1 MGEIIRVAFD
11 AVLANKLR
19 SLLTMLGIVIG
30 IAAVITMVALG
41 EGAQRSVAQRLQG
54 LGTNVLTVR
63 PGQAF
68 SSGMIRAQAS
78 MTIDDAEAL
87 RENPRYIQAVA
98 PEIESRFQV
107 ESGAKNAN
115 LSVVGTWP
123 DYFKVNQGQITHGRL
138 FTDAE
143 DRGRRRVV
151 VLGALAGTQLGL
163 TDTASLV
170 GESIRI
176 RGIPFEVIGVLAEKG
191 AQGFNNPD
199 ESLYIPLSTAQF
211 RVMGSDRIR
220 SIAVQAV
227 SDTSM
232 ADAMAEIDQKL
243 RREHRL
249 RPEQPADFNIR
260 DQASL
265 LNTMQETTQTFS
277 LLLAGI
283 AAISLLVG
291 GIGIMNI
298 MLVSVTERTR
308 EIGLRKALGATGMDI
323 MLQFLVESLVLCL
336 AGGTLGLLLGMGG
349 AACSSAWRAGRW
361 WWRPKPSSWPSPS
374 PPRWVS
380 SSASG
385 RRGARRAWPPSSRSG
400 TSSPGHDT
408 GRPPARRAGGE
419 HGARVQ
425 ARVSPSWR
433 ALHSV
438 QMFAGPT

>member
-1 MGEIIRVAFD
+1 MGEIILVAFD

-41 EGAQRSVAQRLQG
+41 EGAQRSVEQRLKT

-63 PGQAF
+63 PGQSF
-68 SSGMIRAQAS
+68 SGGLGRGQAS

-87 RENPRYIQAVA
+87 RTNAKHIQAVA

-107 ESGAKNAN
+107 EYGAGNAN

-123 DYFKVNQGQITHGRL
+123 AYFGINESRVVAGRM

-151 VLGALAGTQLGL
+151 VLGALAGGQLGIR
-163 TDTASLV
+163 DASSLV
-170 GESIRI
+170 GETIRI

-191 AQGFNNPD
+191 SQGFSNPD

-220 SIAVQAV
+220 SIAVQAM
-227 SDTSM
+227 SEKTMD
-232 ADAMAEIDQKL
+232 DAMAEIDLKL

-249 RPEQPADFNIR
+249 RPEEPADFNIR

-265 LNTMQETTQTFS
+265 LATVQETTQTFS

-308 EIGLRKALGATGMDI
+308 EIGLRKALGATGTDI
-323 MLQFLVESLVLCL
+323 LLQFLVESLVLCL
-336 AGGTLGLLLGMGG
+336 AGGTLGLVLGVGG
-349 AACSSAWRAGRW
+349 AAVLQKLMGWTMVVAPEAI
-361 WWRPKPSSWPSPS
+361 
-374 PPRWVS
+374 VVAIAF
-380 SSASG
+380 SASVG
-385 RRGARRAWPPSSRSG
+385 VFFGIW
-400 TSSPGHDT
+400 
-408 GRPPARRAGGE
+408 PARRAASLAPIE
-419 HGARVQ
+419 SLRYE
-425 ARVSPSWR
+425 
-433 ALHSV
+433 
-438 QMFAGPT
+438 

>member
-41 EGAQRSVAQRLQG
+41 EGAQRSVEQRLKT

-63 PGQAF
+63 PGQSF
-68 SSGMIRAQAS
+68 SGGLGRGQAT

-87 RENPRYIQAVA
+87 RANPKHLQNVA

-107 ESGAKNAN
+107 EYGAGNAN

-123 DYFKVNQGQITHGRL
+123 AYFNINESNIVSGRL
-138 FTDAE
+138 FTEAE
-143 DRGRRRVV
+143 DKGRRRVV
-151 VLGALAGTQLGL
+151 VLGALAAGQLGVR
-163 TDTASLV
+163 DSSALV
-170 GESIRI
+170 GETIRI

-191 AQGFNNPD
+191 SQGFSNPD
-199 ESLYIPLSTAQF
+199 ESLYIPLATAQF
-211 RVMGSDRIR
+211 RVMGSNRIR
-220 SIAVQAV
+220 SIAVQA
-227 SDTSM
+227 SGEGAMD
-232 ADAMAEIDQKL
+232 DAMAEIDLKL

-249 RPEQPADFNIR
+249 RPEEQADFNIR

-265 LNTMQETTQTFS
+265 LATVQETTQTFS

-308 EIGLRKALGATGMDI
+308 EIGLRKALGATGTDI
-323 MLQFLVESLVLCL
+323 LLQFLVESLVLCL
-336 AGGTLGLLLGMGG
+336 AGGTLGLALGVGG
-349 AACSSAWRAGRW
+349 AALLQKLMGWTMVVAPEAIILAIAFSATVGVFFGIW
-361 WWRPKPSSWPSPS
+361 
-374 PPRWVS
+374 
-380 SSASG
+380 
-385 RRGARRAWPPSSRSG
+385 
-400 TSSPGHDT
+400 
-408 GRPPARRAGGE
+408 PARRAASLAPIE
-419 HGARVQ
+419 SLRYE
-425 ARVSPSWR
+425 
-433 ALHSV
+433 
-438 QMFAGPT
+438 

>member
-41 EGAQRSVAQRLQG
+41 EGAQRSVEQRLKT

-63 PGQAF
+63 PGQSF
-68 SSGMIRAQAS
+68 SGGLGRGQAT

-87 RENPRYIQAVA
+87 RANPKHIQNVA

-107 ESGAKNAN
+107 EYGAGNAN

-123 DYFKVNQGQITHGRL
+123 AYFNINESNIVSGRL
-138 FTDAE
+138 FTEAE
-143 DRGRRRVV
+143 DKGRRRVV
-151 VLGALAGTQLGL
+151 VLGALAAGQLGVR
-163 TDTASLV
+163 DATALV
-170 GESIRI
+170 GETIRI

-191 AQGFNNPD
+191 SQGFSNPD
-199 ESLYIPLSTAQF
+199 ESLYIPLATAQF
-211 RVMGSDRIR
+211 RVMGSNRIR
-220 SIAVQAV
+220 SIAVQA
-227 SDTSM
+227 SGEGAMD
-232 ADAMAEIDQKL
+232 DAMAEIDLKL

-249 RPEQPADFNIR
+249 RPEEQADFNIR

-265 LNTMQETTQTFS
+265 LATVQETTQTFS

-308 EIGLRKALGATGMDI
+308 EIGLRKALGATGTDI
-323 MLQFLVESLVLCL
+323 LLQFLVESLVLCL
-336 AGGTLGLLLGMGG
+336 AGGTLGLALGVGG
-349 AACSSAWRAGRW
+349 AALLQKLMGWTMVVAPEAIVLAIAFSATVGVFFGIW
-361 WWRPKPSSWPSPS
+361 
-374 PPRWVS
+374 
-380 SSASG
+380 
-385 RRGARRAWPPSSRSG
+385 
-400 TSSPGHDT
+400 
-408 GRPPARRAGGE
+408 PARRAASLAPIE
-419 HGARVQ
+419 SLRYE
-425 ARVSPSWR
+425 
-433 ALHSV
+433 
-438 QMFAGPT
+438 

>member
-41 EGAQRSVAQRLQG
+41 EGAQRSVAQRLQT

-63 PGQAF
+63 PGQSFA
-68 SSGMIRAQAS
+68 GGLGRGQAS
-78 MTIDDAEAL
+78 MTIEDAEAL
-87 RENPRYIQAVA
+87 RANPKHIQAVA

-107 ESGAKNAN
+107 EHGAANAN

-123 DYFKVNQGQITHGRL
+123 AYFDINQARVVTGRL

-151 VLGALAGTQLGL
+151 VLGALAGAQLGL
-163 TDTASLV
+163 KDSSSLV

-191 AQGFNNPD
+191 AQGFSNPD
-199 ESLYIPLSTAQF
+199 ESLYIPLATAQF

-220 SIAVQAV
+220 SIAVQAA
-227 SDTSM
+227 DDKSM
-232 ADAMAEIDQKL
+232 DDAMIEIDTTL

-249 RPEQPADFNIR
+249 RPDAQADFNIR

-265 LNTMQETTQTFS
+265 LTTMQETTQTFS

-336 AGGTLGLLLGMGG
+336 AGGTLGLMLGVGG
-349 AACSSAWRAGRW
+349 AALLQKVAGWTVVVAPEAIVVAIAFSATVGVFFGIW
-361 WWRPKPSSWPSPS
+361 
-374 PPRWVS
+374 
-380 SSASG
+380 
-385 RRGARRAWPPSSRSG
+385 
-400 TSSPGHDT
+400 
-408 GRPPARRAGGE
+408 PARRAASLAPIE
-419 HGARVQ
+419 SLRYE
-425 ARVSPSWR
+425 
-433 ALHSV
+433 
-438 QMFAGPT
+438 

>member
-41 EGAQRSVAQRLQG
+41 EGAQRSVAQRLQT

-63 PGQAF
+63 PGQSFAGG
-68 SSGMIRAQAS
+68 GMIRAQAS
-78 MTIDDAEAL
+78 LTIDDAEAL

-107 ESGAKNAN
+107 EYGAKNAN

-123 DYFKVNQGQITHGRL
+123 DYFRVNQGQITHGRL
-138 FTDAE
+138 FTEAE

-163 TDTASLV
+163 ADTASLV

-227 SDTSM
+227 SDTTMS
-232 ADAMAEIDQKL
+232 DAMAEIDQKI

-249 RPEQPADFNIR
+249 RPEQAADFNIR

-336 AGGTLGLLLGMGG
+336 AGGTLGLLLGIGG
-349 AACSSAWRAGRW
+349 AATLERMAGWTVVVAPEAIVVAIAFSATVGVFFGIW
-361 WWRPKPSSWPSPS
+361 
-374 PPRWVS
+374 
-380 SSASG
+380 
-385 RRGARRAWPPSSRSG
+385 
-400 TSSPGHDT
+400 
-408 GRPPARRAGGE
+408 PARRAASLAPIE
-419 HGARVQ
+419 SLRYE
-425 ARVSPSWR
+425 
-433 ALHSV
+433 
-438 QMFAGPT
+438 

>member
-41 EGAQRSVAQRLQG
+41 EGAQRSVEQRLKT

-63 PGQAF
+63 PGQSF
-68 SSGMIRAQAS
+68 SGGLGRGQAT

-87 RENPRYIQAVA
+87 RANAKHIQNVA

-107 ESGAKNAN
+107 EYGAGNAN

-123 DYFKVNQGQITHGRL
+123 AYFNINESNIVAGRL

-143 DRGRRRVV
+143 DKGRRRVV
-151 VLGALAGTQLGL
+151 VLGALAGSQLGL
-163 TDTASLV
+163 RDSSALV
-170 GESIRI
+170 GETIRI

-191 AQGFNNPD
+191 SQGFSNPD
-199 ESLYIPLSTAQF
+199 ESLYIPLATAQF
-211 RVMGSDRIR
+211 RVMGSNRIR
-220 SIAVQAV
+220 SIAVQAAGEGAM
-227 SDTSM
+227 D
-232 ADAMAEIDQKL
+232 DAMAEIDLKL

-249 RPEQPADFNIR
+249 RPEEQADFNIR

-265 LNTMQETTQTFS
+265 LATVQETTQTFS

-308 EIGLRKALGATGMDI
+308 EIGLRKALGATGTDI
-323 MLQFLVESLVLCL
+323 LLQFLVESLVLCL
-336 AGGTLGLLLGMGG
+336 AGGTLGLALGVGG
-349 AACSSAWRAGRW
+349 AALLQKLMGWTMVVAPEAIILAIAFSATVGVFFGIW
-361 WWRPKPSSWPSPS
+361 
-374 PPRWVS
+374 
-380 SSASG
+380 
-385 RRGARRAWPPSSRSG
+385 
-400 TSSPGHDT
+400 
-408 GRPPARRAGGE
+408 PARRAASLAPIE
-419 HGARVQ
+419 SLRYE
-425 ARVSPSWR
+425 
-433 ALHSV
+433 
-438 QMFAGPT
+438 

>member
-41 EGAQRSVAQRLQG
+41 EGAQRSVEQRLKT

-63 PGQAF
+63 PGQSF
-68 SSGMIRAQAS
+68 MGGLGRGQAS
-78 MTIDDAEAL
+78 MTIEDAEAL
-87 RENPRYIQAVA
+87 KENPRHIQAVA

-107 ESGAKNAN
+107 EYGAKNAN

-123 DYFKVNQGQITHGRL
+123 DYFAINESQITTGRL
-138 FTDAE
+138 FTEGE

-151 VLGALAGTQLGL
+151 VLGALAGAQLGL
-163 TDTASLV
+163 TNTASLV

-176 RGIPFEVIGVLAEKG
+176 RGIPFEVIGVLKEKG
-191 AQGFNNPD
+191 SQGFSNPD
-199 ESLYIPLSTAQF
+199 ESLYIPLATAQF

-220 SIAVQAV
+220 SISVQAA
-227 SDTSM
+227 DQNSM
-232 ADAMAEIDQKL
+232 DDAMAEIDSRL

-249 RPEQPADFNIR
+249 RPEEQADFNIR

-265 LNTMQETTQTFS
+265 LATVQETTQTFS

-323 MLQFLVESLVLCL
+323 LLQFLVESLVLCL
-336 AGGTLGLLLGMGG
+336 AGGTLGLLLGIGG
-349 AACSSAWRAGRW
+349 AEVLQRLAGW
-361 WWRPKPSSWPSPS
+361 TVVVAPEAII
-374 PPRWVS
+374 VAIAF
-380 SSASG
+380 SASVG
-385 RRGARRAWPPSSRSG
+385 VFFGIW
-400 TSSPGHDT
+400 
-408 GRPPARRAGGE
+408 PARRAASLAPIE
-419 HGARVQ
+419 SLRYE
-425 ARVSPSWR
+425 
-433 ALHSV
+433 
-438 QMFAGPT
+438 

>member
-1 MGEIIRVAFD
+1 MGEIILVAFD

-41 EGAQRSVAQRLQG
+41 EGAQRSVEQRLKT

-63 PGQAF
+63 PGQSF
-68 SSGMIRAQAS
+68 SGGLGRGQAT

-87 RENPRYIQAVA
+87 RTNAKHIQAVA

-107 ESGAKNAN
+107 EYGAGNAN

-123 DYFKVNQGQITHGRL
+123 AYFTINESNIVAGRL

-151 VLGALAGTQLGL
+151 VLGALAGAQLGL
-163 TDTASLV
+163 RDSSSLV
-170 GESIRI
+170 GETVRI

-191 AQGFNNPD
+191 SQGFANPD

-220 SIAVQAV
+220 SIAVQAAT
-227 SDTSM
+227 DKGM
-232 ADAMAEIDQKL
+232 DDAMAEIDLKL

-249 RPEQPADFNIR
+249 RPEEQADFNIR

-265 LNTMQETTQTFS
+265 LATVQETTQTFS

-308 EIGLRKALGATGMDI
+308 EIGLRKALGATGTDI
-323 MLQFLVESLVLCL
+323 LLQFLVESLVLCL
-336 AGGTLGLLLGMGG
+336 AGGTLGLVLGVGG
-349 AACSSAWRAGRW
+349 AAVLQKLMGWTMVVAPEAI
-361 WWRPKPSSWPSPS
+361 
-374 PPRWVS
+374 VVAIAF
-380 SSASG
+380 SASVG
-385 RRGARRAWPPSSRSG
+385 VFFGIW
-400 TSSPGHDT
+400 
-408 GRPPARRAGGE
+408 PARRAASLAPIE
-419 HGARVQ
+419 SLRYE
-425 ARVSPSWR
+425 
-433 ALHSV
+433 
-438 QMFAGPT
+438 

>member
-41 EGAQRSVAQRLQG
+41 EGAQRSVEQRLKT

-63 PGQAF
+63 PGQSF
-68 SSGMIRAQAS
+68 SGGLGRGQAT

-87 RENPRYIQAVA
+87 RANARHIQNVA

-107 ESGAKNAN
+107 EYGAGNAN

-123 DYFKVNQGQITHGRL
+123 AYFNINESSIVSGRL
-138 FTDAE
+138 FTEAE
-143 DRGRRRVV
+143 DKGRRRVV
-151 VLGALAGTQLGL
+151 VLGALAATQLGVR
-163 TDTASLV
+163 DSSALV
-170 GESIRI
+170 GETIRI

-191 AQGFNNPD
+191 SQGFSNPD
-199 ESLYIPLSTAQF
+199 ESLYIPLATAQF
-211 RVMGSDRIR
+211 RVMGSNRIR
-220 SIAVQAV
+220 SIAVQA
-227 SDTSM
+227 SGEGAMD
-232 ADAMAEIDQKL
+232 DAMAEIDLKL

-249 RPEQPADFNIR
+249 RPEEQADFNIR

-265 LNTMQETTQTFS
+265 LATVQETTQTFS

-308 EIGLRKALGATGMDI
+308 EIGLRKALGATGTDI
-323 MLQFLVESLVLCL
+323 LLQFLVESLVLCL
-336 AGGTLGLLLGMGG
+336 AGGTLGLALGVGG
-349 AACSSAWRAGRW
+349 AALLQKLMGWTMVVAPEAIILAIAFSATVGVFFGIW
-361 WWRPKPSSWPSPS
+361 
-374 PPRWVS
+374 
-380 SSASG
+380 
-385 RRGARRAWPPSSRSG
+385 
-400 TSSPGHDT
+400 
-408 GRPPARRAGGE
+408 PARRAASLAPIE
-419 HGARVQ
+419 SLRYE
-425 ARVSPSWR
+425 
-433 ALHSV
+433 
-438 QMFAGPT
+438 

>member
-41 EGAQRSVAQRLQG
+41 EGAQRSVAQRLQT

-63 PGQAF
+63 PGQSFA
-68 SSGMIRAQAS
+68 GGLGRGQAS
-78 MTIDDAEAL
+78 MTIEDAEAL
-87 RENPRYIQAVA
+87 RANPKHIQAVA

-107 ESGAKNAN
+107 EHGAANAN

-123 DYFKVNQGQITHGRL
+123 AYFDINQARVMTGRL

-151 VLGALAGTQLGL
+151 VLGALAGAQLGL
-163 TDTASLV
+163 KDSTSLV

-191 AQGFNNPD
+191 AQGFSNPD

-220 SIAVQAV
+220 SIAVQAA
-227 SDTSM
+227 DDKSM
-232 ADAMAEIDQKL
+232 DDAMIEIDSTL

-249 RPEQPADFNIR
+249 RPDAQADFNIR

-265 LNTMQETTQTFS
+265 LTTMQETTETFS

-336 AGGTLGLLLGMGG
+336 AGGTLGLLLGVGG
-349 AACSSAWRAGRW
+349 ATVLQKVAGWTVVVAPEAIVVAIAFSATVGVFFGIW
-361 WWRPKPSSWPSPS
+361 
-374 PPRWVS
+374 
-380 SSASG
+380 
-385 RRGARRAWPPSSRSG
+385 
-400 TSSPGHDT
+400 
-408 GRPPARRAGGE
+408 PARRAASLAPIE
-419 HGARVQ
+419 SLRYE
-425 ARVSPSWR
+425 
-433 ALHSV
+433 
-438 QMFAGPT
+438 

>member
-41 EGAQRSVAQRLQG
+41 EGAQRSVAQRLQT

-63 PGQAF
+63 PGQSF
-68 SSGMIRAQAS
+68 SGGGMIRAQAS
-78 MTIDDAEAL
+78 LTIDDAQAL
-87 RENPRYIQAVA
+87 RENARHIQAVA

-107 ESGAKNAN
+107 EYGAKNAN

-123 DYFKVNQGQITHGRL
+123 DYFRVNQGQITDGRL
-138 FTDAE
+138 FTETE

-151 VLGALAGTQLGL
+151 VLGALAGAQLGL

-191 AQGFNNPD
+191 AQGFSNPD
-199 ESLYIPLSTAQF
+199 ESLYIPLATAQF

-227 SDTSM
+227 DEKSM
-232 ADAMAEIDQKL
+232 NDAMAEIDQKL

-265 LNTMQETTQTFS
+265 LTTMQETTQTFS

-336 AGGTLGLLLGMGG
+336 AGGTLGLLLGVGG
-349 AACSSAWRAGRW
+349 AAMLERMAGWTVVVAPEAIVVAIAFSATVGVFFGIW
-361 WWRPKPSSWPSPS
+361 
-374 PPRWVS
+374 
-380 SSASG
+380 
-385 RRGARRAWPPSSRSG
+385 
-400 TSSPGHDT
+400 
-408 GRPPARRAGGE
+408 PARRAASLAPIE
-419 HGARVQ
+419 SLRYE
-425 ARVSPSWR
+425 
-433 ALHSV
+433 
-438 QMFAGPT
+438 

>member
-41 EGAQRSVAQRLQG
+41 EGAQRSVEQRLKT

-63 PGQAF
+63 PGQSF
-68 SSGMIRAQAS
+68 SGGLGRGQAT

-87 RENPRYIQAVA
+87 RTNAKHIQAVA

-107 ESGAKNAN
+107 EYGAGNAN

-123 DYFKVNQGQITHGRL
+123 AYFGINESNIVAGRL

-151 VLGALAGTQLGL
+151 VLGALAGAQLGL
-163 TDTASLV
+163 RDSSALV
-170 GESIRI
+170 GETVRI

-191 AQGFNNPD
+191 SQGFANPD

-220 SIAVQAV
+220 SIAVQAAT
-227 SDTSM
+227 DKGM
-232 ADAMAEIDQKL
+232 DDAMAEIDLKL

-249 RPEQPADFNIR
+249 RPEEQADFNIR

-265 LNTMQETTQTFS
+265 LATVQETTQTFS

-308 EIGLRKALGATGMDI
+308 EIGLRKALGATGTDI
-323 MLQFLVESLVLCL
+323 LLQFLVESLVLCL
-336 AGGTLGLLLGMGG
+336 AGGTLGLILGVGG
-349 AACSSAWRAGRW
+349 AAVLQKLMGWTMVVAPEAI
-361 WWRPKPSSWPSPS
+361 
-374 PPRWVS
+374 VVAIAF
-380 SSASG
+380 SASVG
-385 RRGARRAWPPSSRSG
+385 VFFGIW
-400 TSSPGHDT
+400 
-408 GRPPARRAGGE
+408 PARRAASLAPIE
-419 HGARVQ
+419 SLRYE
-425 ARVSPSWR
+425 
-433 ALHSV
+433 
-438 QMFAGPT
+438 

>member
-41 EGAQRSVAQRLQG
+41 EGAQRSVAQRLQT

-63 PGQAF
+63 PGQSFAGG
-68 SSGMIRAQAS
+68 GMIRAQAS
-78 MTIDDAEAL
+78 LTIDDAEAL
-87 RENPRYIQAVA
+87 KENARHIQAVS

-107 ESGAKNAN
+107 EYGAKNAN

-123 DYFKVNQGQITHGRL
+123 DYFSVNQGQITHGRL

-227 SDTSM
+227 SETSM
-232 ADAMAEIDQKL
+232 DDAMAEIDQKL

-265 LNTMQETTQTFS
+265 LTTMQETTQTFS

-308 EIGLRKALGATGMDI
+308 EIGLRKALGATGLDI

-336 AGGTLGLLLGMGG
+336 AGGTLGLLLGVGG
-349 AACSSAWRAGRW
+349 AAMLERMAGWTVVVAPEAIAVAIAFSATVGVFFGIW
-361 WWRPKPSSWPSPS
+361 
-374 PPRWVS
+374 
-380 SSASG
+380 
-385 RRGARRAWPPSSRSG
+385 
-400 TSSPGHDT
+400 
-408 GRPPARRAGGE
+408 PARRAASLAPIE
-419 HGARVQ
+419 SLRYE
-425 ARVSPSWR
+425 
-433 ALHSV
+433 
-438 QMFAGPT
+438 

>member
-41 EGAQRSVAQRLQG
+41 EGAQRSVAQRLQT

-68 SSGMIRAQAS
+68 QGGLGRGQAS
-78 MTIDDAEAL
+78 MTIEDAEAL
-87 RENPRYIQAVA
+87 RENPKHIGAVA

-107 ESGAKNAN
+107 EYGAGNAN

-123 DYFKVNQGQITHGRL
+123 DYFSINQGKLVAGRL

-151 VLGALAGTQLGL
+151 VMGALAGAQLGL
-163 TDTASLV
+163 KDSTSLV

-191 AQGFNNPD
+191 AQGFSNPD
-199 ESLYIPLSTAQF
+199 ESLYIPMATAQF

-227 SDTSM
+227 DDKSM
-232 ADAMAEIDQKL
+232 DDAMLEIDTTL

-249 RPEQPADFNIR
+249 RPDAQADFNIR

-265 LNTMQETTQTFS
+265 LTTMQETTQTFS

-336 AGGTLGLLLGMGG
+336 AGGTLGLLLGIGG
-349 AACSSAWRAGRW
+349 AAVLQKVAGW
-361 WWRPKPSSWPSPS
+361 TVVVAPEAI
-374 PPRWVS
+374 VVAIAF
-380 SSASG
+380 SASVG
-385 RRGARRAWPPSSRSG
+385 VFFGIW
-400 TSSPGHDT
+400 
-408 GRPPARRAGGE
+408 PARRAASLAPIE
-419 HGARVQ
+419 SLRYE
-425 ARVSPSWR
+425 
-433 ALHSV
+433 
-438 QMFAGPT
+438 

>member
-41 EGAQRSVAQRLQG
+41 EGAQRSVAQRLQT

-63 PGQAF
+63 PGQSF
-68 SSGMIRAQAS
+68 QGGLGRGQAS

-87 RENPRYIQAVA
+87 RANPKAIGAVA

-107 ESGAKNAN
+107 EYGAANAN

-123 DYFKVNQGQITHGRL
+123 AYFDINQGRVVQGRL

-151 VLGALAGTQLGL
+151 VLGALAGAQLGL
-163 TDTASLV
+163 RDSSSLV
-170 GESIRI
+170 GESVRI

-191 AQGFNNPD
+191 AQGFSNPD
-199 ESLYIPLSTAQF
+199 ESLYIPLATAQF

-227 SDTSM
+227 DDKSM
-232 ADAMAEIDQKL
+232 DAAMAEIDLTL

-249 RPEQPADFNIR
+249 RPDEQADFNIR

-265 LNTMQETTQTFS
+265 LTTMQETTQTFS

-323 MLQFLVESLVLCL
+323 LLQFLVESLVLCL

-349 AACSSAWRAGRW
+349 AALLQNLAGW
-361 WWRPKPSSWPSPS
+361 TVVVAPEAII
-374 PPRWVS
+374 VAIAF
-380 SSASG
+380 SASVG
-385 RRGARRAWPPSSRSG
+385 VFFGIW
-400 TSSPGHDT
+400 
-408 GRPPARRAGGE
+408 PARRAASLAPIE
-419 HGARVQ
+419 SLRYE
-425 ARVSPSWR
+425 
-433 ALHSV
+433 
-438 QMFAGPT
+438 

>member
-41 EGAQRSVAQRLQG
+41 EGAQRSVEQRLKT

-63 PGQAF
+63 PGQSF
-68 SSGMIRAQAS
+68 SGGLGRGQAT

-87 RENPRYIQAVA
+87 RAQPKHIQAVA

-107 ESGAKNAN
+107 EYGASNAN

-123 DYFKVNQGQITHGRL
+123 AYFSINESHLTAGRM
-138 FTDAE
+138 FTDEE

-163 TDTASLV
+163 RDSASLV
-170 GESIRI
+170 GETVRI

-191 AQGFNNPD
+191 SQGFSNPD

-211 RVMGSDRIR
+211 RVMGSNRIR
-220 SIAVQAV
+220 SIAVQA
-227 SDTSM
+227 SDEKSM
-232 ADAMAEIDQKL
+232 ENAMAEIDLRL

-249 RPEQPADFNIR
+249 RPEQQADFNIR

-265 LNTMQETTQTFS
+265 LATVQETTQTFS

-308 EIGLRKALGATGMDI
+308 EIGLRKALGATGTDI
-323 MLQFLVESLVLCL
+323 LLQFLVESLVLCL
-336 AGGTLGLLLGMGG
+336 AGGTLGLLLGIGG
-349 AACSSAWRAGRW
+349 AAVLQRLMGWTMVIAPEAIVVAIAFSATVGVFFGIW
-361 WWRPKPSSWPSPS
+361 
-374 PPRWVS
+374 
-380 SSASG
+380 
-385 RRGARRAWPPSSRSG
+385 
-400 TSSPGHDT
+400 
-408 GRPPARRAGGE
+408 PARRAASLAPIE
-419 HGARVQ
+419 SLRYE
-425 ARVSPSWR
+425 
-433 ALHSV
+433 
-438 QMFAGPT
+438 

>member
-41 EGAQRSVAQRLQG
+41 EGAQRSVEQRLKT

-63 PGQAF
+63 PGQSF
-68 SSGMIRAQAS
+68 SGGLGRGQAT

-87 RENPRYIQAVA
+87 RAQPKHIQAVA

-107 ESGAKNAN
+107 EYGASNAN

-123 DYFKVNQGQITHGRL
+123 AYFSINESHLTAGRM
-138 FTDAE
+138 FSDEE

-163 TDTASLV
+163 RDSASLV
-170 GESIRI
+170 GETVRI

-191 AQGFNNPD
+191 SQGFSNPD

-211 RVMGSDRIR
+211 RVMGSNRIR
-220 SIAVQAV
+220 SIAVQA
-227 SDTSM
+227 SDEKSM
-232 ADAMAEIDQKL
+232 ENAMAEIDLKL

-249 RPEQPADFNIR
+249 RPEQQADFNIR

-265 LNTMQETTQTFS
+265 LATVQETTQTFS

-308 EIGLRKALGATGMDI
+308 EIGLRKALGATGTDI
-323 MLQFLVESLVLCL
+323 LLQFLVESLVLCL
-336 AGGTLGLLLGMGG
+336 AGGTLGLLLGIGG
-349 AACSSAWRAGRW
+349 AAVLQRIMGWTMVIAPEAIGVAIAFSATVGVFFGIW
-361 WWRPKPSSWPSPS
+361 
-374 PPRWVS
+374 
-380 SSASG
+380 
-385 RRGARRAWPPSSRSG
+385 
-400 TSSPGHDT
+400 
-408 GRPPARRAGGE
+408 PARRAASLAPIE
-419 HGARVQ
+419 SLRYE
-425 ARVSPSWR
+425 
-433 ALHSV
+433 
-438 QMFAGPT
+438 